1 MNSRRIASSA
11 VHTSPQSRFNLPA
24 PSNTGDVNAAAGP
37 VVDQTENVEK
47 QKQLRRVL
55 DRVQQLPILPG
66 SGVHPGVRRGVDFG
80 GQLTDANRET
90 HEGRSKVARPL
101 DTPLRISGGGPALA
115 PWALT
120 LTMAVSS
127 MVVAAATTTISLNL
141 LQREPSQRWETAS
154 VGHAPP
160 ETKSTVGAQID
171 NTSRTPADPIST
183 DLPGR
188 ELTTPAAH
196 AELHD
201 WAHTVP
207 HVNAPEGEREWG
219 KQRATAEPEQNRIR
233 RRAAVR
239 GAIEQ
244 GPGASAS
251 AVGDVLSGGL

>member
-1 MNSRRIASSA
+1 MNSHRIASSA
-11 VHTSPQSRFNLPA
+11 VHTSPQSRFNFPA

-47 QKQLRRVL
+47 QRQLRRVL

-66 SGVHPGVRRGVDFG
+66 SGVHPGVPRGVDLS

-90 HEGRSKVARPL
+90 HKGRSKVAHPL
-101 DTPLRISGGGPALA
+101 DTPLRISGSGPALA

-127 MVVAAATTTISLNL
+127 MVVAAATTAISLNL

-154 VGHAPP
+154 VSHAPP
-160 ETKSTVGAQID
+160 ETKSTVGPQID
-171 NTSRTPADPIST
+171 STPSTPADPIST

-188 ELTTPAAH
+188 ELTIPAAH

-207 HVNAPEGEREWG
+207 HVDAPEGEREWG
-219 KQRATAEPEQNRIR
+219 KQRATAEPEQHRVR